1 MRLTIRYKL
10 FIALLA
16 AIALVIVVAL
26 GLTRWSFNR
35 GFIDYVNAFETQRL
49 DAVAAELADIWVAAG
64 SFDEL
69 TDNDRRWRDL
79 MDEQMGRADPRGGPR
94 FGDGPPPR
102 RGSPRDG
109 ADGPGNELPRTD
121 AQRDRRGSPFG
132 PRRMQPVELLAANGD
147 VLFGR
152 PTPRPGS
159 QTRSIVVDGNTVGY
173 LRYVPITT
181 VTELDEEADRN
192 FVSQQRQAI
201 YIIALVA
208 LAIAGLLSTWLAR
221 QLVAPVRAVA
231 GGARAIAAGRLD
243 ERIEVTSNDELGQL
257 AMDFN
262 AMAATLEQ
270 NRESQRRWV
279 IDIAHE
285 LRTPLAILSGELQA
299 LEDGVRHWDGDARAS
314 LQAEVERLAGLVDD
328 LRELTLSDA
337 GGIGYRRET
346 VDLRGIV
353 EQALARCAGRIADR
367 SLTLDQDLGTN
378 DEDDCIIDGDSSRLE
393 QLLVNLLEN
402 SCRYT
407 DEGGCVRVQLSGRD
421 GVRIVVEDSAPGVPD
436 DAMPQLFDRLYRVDD
451 SRNRNRGG
459 SGLGLAIC
467 KGIVETHGGTITASP
482 STLGGLR
489 IEVELPRER
498 S

>member
-35 GFIDYVNAFETQRL
+35 GFVDYVNSFETQRL
-49 DAVAAELADIWVAAG
+49 DGVAATLAGIWLADG
-64 SFDEL
+64 SFDQL
-69 TDNDRRWRDL
+69 IDDDRRWREL
-79 MDEQMGRADPRGGPR
+79 MDEHMGRDGPR
-94 FGDGPPPR
+94 FGGRPPPL
-102 RGSPRDG
+102 RGSPRDVSV
-109 ADGPGNELPRTD
+109 DPGNESPRTD
-121 AQRDRRGSPFG
+121 TKRDRRGAPFG
-132 PRRMQPVELLAANGD
+132 PRRMQPIELLDADGG

-159 QTRSIVVDGNTVGY
+159 QTHAIIADGNTVGF

-192 FVSQQRQAI
+192 FVAQQRQAI
-201 YIIALVA
+201 YIIALLA

-231 GGARAIAAGRLD
+231 GGAGAIAAGRLD
-243 ERIEVTSNDELGQL
+243 ERIDVTSNDELGQL
-257 AMDFN
+257 ATDFN

-270 NRESQRRWV
+270 NRDSQRRWV

-299 LEDGVRHWDGDARAS
+299 LEDGVRQWDGDARAS
-314 LQAEVERLAGLVDD
+314 LQAEVERLTGLVDD

-337 GGIGYRRET
+337 GGIDYRRET
-346 VDLRGIV
+346 VDLRGII
-353 EQALARCAGRIADR
+353 EQALARCAGLIAAR
-367 SLTLDQDLGTN
+367 SLTLDQDLGN
-378 DEDDCIIDGDSSRLE
+378 AAEDDFIIDGDSGRLE

-407 DEGGCVRVQLSGRD
+407 DEGGCIRVQLCSRERI
-421 GVRIVVEDSAPGVPD
+421 RIVVEDSSPGVPD

-451 SRNRNRGG
+451 SRNRDSGG

-467 KGIVETHGGTITASP
+467 KGIVAAHGGTITASP

-489 IEVELPRER
+489 IEVELPREDA
-498 S
+498 

>member
-35 GFIDYVNAFETQRL
+35 GFIDYVNSFETQRL
-49 DAVAAELADIWVAAG
+49 DDFATKLAGIWEAENG
-64 SFDEL
+64 FDQLIE
-69 TDNDRRWRDL
+69 DGGRWREL
-79 MDEQMGRADPRGGPR
+79 MDQYTGRAAARGGPR
-94 FGDGPPPR
+94 FGDAPPPH
-102 RGSPRDG
+102 RGAPRAGPDT
-109 ADGPGNELPRTD
+109 PGNDSSRPD
-121 AQRDRRGSPFG
+121 ATRDRRGAPPFG
-132 PRRMQPVELLAANGD
+132 PRRMQPIELLDANGD
-147 VLFGR
+147 TIFGR

-159 QTRSIVVDGNTVGY
+159 QTRPIVVNGNTVGY

-192 FVSQQRQAI
+192 FVAQQRQAI

-243 ERIEVTSNDELGQL
+243 ERIEVTSKDELGQL
-257 AMDFN
+257 ATDFN
-262 AMAATLEQ
+262 TMAATLEQ

-314 LQAEVERLAGLVDD
+314 LQAEVERLNGLVDD

-337 GGIGYRRET
+337 GGIDYRRDI
-346 VDLRGIV
+346 VDLRVVV

-367 SLTLDQDLGTN
+367 SLTVDKDLGAENRDYRVT
-378 DEDDCIIDGDSSRLE
+378 GDPNRLE

-402 SCRYT
+402 SGRYT
-407 DEGGCVRVQLSGRD
+407 DEGGCIRVQLSDDD
-421 GVRIVVEDSAPGVPD
+421 GIRIVVEDSSPGVPD

-451 SRNRNRGG
+451 SRNRDIGG

-467 KGIVETHGGTITASP
+467 RGIVAAHGGAITASP

-489 IEVELPRER
+489 IEVELPREHA
-498 S
+498 